1 MSSEFYFESDIL
13 AKALEKS
20 VDATARGLKN
30 GLTDV
35 KNDWKAESVD
45 IAPIDKR
52 PKKLGGTL
60 RRSIA
65 AEVFTD
71 GDGAGVEITA
81 NATRGS
87 RRFNYA
93 YYIHEEDAGGANVG
107 GEKKFLDK
115 PAQQNKEKWAK
126 WIEDEIQSELKKAG
140 W

>member
-1 MSSEFYFESDIL
+1 MAGEFYFESNGL
-13 AKALEKS
+13 AQAMERS
-20 VDATARGLKN
+20 IDATARGMMN

-45 IAPIDKR
+45 IAPID
-52 PKKLGGTL
+52 TSNL
-60 RRSIA
+60 RQQIA
-65 AEVFTD
+65 AEVFTE
-71 GDGAGVEITA
+71 GDNTGVEITA

-93 YYIHEEDAGGANVG
+93 YYIHEEDAGGANVN

-115 PAQQNKEKWAK
+115 PALDNKEKWAD
-126 WIEDEIQSELKKAG
+126 WIEREIESELRRAG

>member
-1 MSSEFYFESDIL
+1 MAGEFYFESNGL
-13 AKALEKS
+13 AQAMERS
-20 VDATARGLKN
+20 IDATARGMLN

-45 IAPIDKR
+45 AAPID
-52 PKKLGGTL
+52 TSNL
-60 RRSIA
+60 RQQIA
-65 AEVFTD
+65 AEVFTE
-71 GDGAGVEITA
+71 GDSTGVEITA

-93 YYIHEEDAGGANVG
+93 YYIHEEDAGGANVN

-115 PAQQNKEKWAK
+115 PAQDNKEKWAD
-126 WIEDEIQSELKKAG
+126 WIEREIESELRRAG

>member
-1 MSSEFYFESDIL
+1 MSAEFNFDLSQLER
-13 AKALEKS
+13 ALKKS
-20 VDATARGLKN
+20 PDAVGTALLN

-45 IAPIDKR
+45 AAPLD
-52 PKKLGGTL
+52 TSNL
-60 RRSIA
+60 RRQIT
-65 AEVFTD
+65 AEVFTE
-71 GDGAGVEITA
+71 GNGSGVEISA

-93 YYIHEEDAGGANVG
+93 YYIHEENAGGKSVN

-115 PAQQNKEKWAK
+115 PAQENQQKWME
-126 WIEDEIQSELKKAG
+126 WIEGEIESELRRAG

>member
-1 MSSEFYFESDIL
+1 MAGEFYFESNGL
-13 AKALEKS
+13 AQAMERS
-20 VDATARGLKN
+20 IDATARGMLN

-45 IAPIDKR
+45 AAPID
-52 PKKLGGTL
+52 TSNL
-60 RRSIA
+60 RQQIA
-65 AEVFTD
+65 AEVFTEGND
-71 GDGAGVEITA
+71 AGVEITA

-93 YYIHEEDAGGANVG
+93 YYIHEEDAGGANVN

-115 PAQQNKEKWAK
+115 PALDNKEKWAD
-126 WIEDEIQSELKKAG
+126 WIEREIESELRRAG

>member
-1 MSSEFYFESDIL
+1 MAGEFYFESNGL
-13 AKALEKS
+13 AQAMERS
-20 VDATARGLKN
+20 IDATARGMLN

-45 IAPIDKR
+45 AVPIDTSN
-52 PKKLGGTL
+52 LQQQ
-60 RRSIA
+60 IA
-65 AEVFTD
+65 AKVFTD
-71 GDGAGVEITA
+71 GDSTGVEITA

-93 YYIHEEDAGGANVG
+93 YYIHEEDAGGANVN

-115 PAQQNKEKWAK
+115 PALDNKEKWAD
-126 WIEDEIQSELKKAG
+126 WIEREIESELRRAG

>member
-1 MSSEFYFESDIL
+1 MAGEFYFESNGL
-13 AKALEKS
+13 AQAMERS
-20 VDATARGLKN
+20 IDATARGMLN

-45 IAPIDKR
+45 AAPID
-52 PKKLGGTL
+52 TSNL
-60 RRSIA
+60 RQQIA

-71 GDGAGVEITA
+71 GDSTGVEITA

-93 YYIHEEDAGGANVG
+93 YYIHEEDAGGANVN

-115 PAQQNKEKWAK
+115 PALDNKEKWAN
-126 WIEDEIQSELKKAG
+126 WIEREIESELRRAG

>member
-1 MSSEFYFESDIL
+1 MEFNLDLSQLERALKKSPE
-13 AKALEKS
+13 AVGKALL
-20 VDATARGLKN
+20 T

-60 RRSIA
+60 RRSIE
-65 AEVFTD
+65 AEVFTE

-81 NATRGS
+81 NATRGP

-93 YYIHEEDAGGANVG
+93 YYIHEGNGNAIT

-115 PAQQNKEKWAK
+115 PAMESKEKWRQWMEK
-126 WIEDEIQSELKKAG
+126 EIQSELRKAG

>member
-1 MSSEFYFESDIL
+1 MGSEFYFDSDVL
-13 AKALEKS
+13 AQALRKS

-45 IAPIDKR
+45 IAPMD
-52 PKKLGGTL
+52 TSNL
-60 RRSIA
+60 RKQIT
-65 AEVFTD
+65 AEVFTE
-71 GDGAGVEITA
+71 GDSTGVEISA

-93 YYIHEEDAGGANVG
+93 YYIHEEDAGGKSVN

-115 PAQQNKEKWAK
+115 PAQDNKEKWAK
-126 WIEDEIQSELKKAG
+126 LIEDEIQSELRKAG

>member
-1 MSSEFYFESDIL
+1 MAGEFYFDSGLMSQAL
-13 AKALEKS
+13 ARS
-20 VDATARGLKN
+20 IDATARGLQN

-45 IAPIDKR
+45 AAPID
-52 PKKLGGTL
+52 TSNL
-60 RRSIA
+60 RQQIV
-65 AEVFTD
+65 AEVFTE
-71 GDGAGVEITA
+71 GTGSGVEITA

-93 YYIHEEDAGGANVG
+93 YYIHEENAGGANVN

-115 PAQQNKEKWAK
+115 PAQDNKEKWAR
-126 WIEDEIQSELKKAG
+126 WIEDEIESELRRAG

>member
-1 MSSEFYFESDIL
+1 MAGEFYFESNGL
-13 AKALEKS
+13 AQAMERS
-20 VDATARGLKN
+20 IDATARGMMN

-45 IAPIDKR
+45 AAPID
-52 PKKLGGTL
+52 TSNL
-60 RRSIA
+60 RQQIA
-65 AEVFTD
+65 AEVFTE
-71 GDGAGVEITA
+71 GDSAGVEITA

-93 YYIHEEDAGGANVG
+93 YYIHEEDAGGANVN

-115 PAQQNKEKWAK
+115 PALDNKEKWAD
-126 WIEDEIQSELKKAG
+126 WIEREIESELRRAG

>member
-1 MSSEFYFESDIL
+1 MAQAMERSI
-13 AKALEKS
+13 
-20 VDATARGLKN
+20 DATARGMLN

-45 IAPIDKR
+45 AAPID
-52 PKKLGGTL
+52 TSNL
-60 RRSIA
+60 RQQIA
-65 AEVFTD
+65 AEVFTE
-71 GDGAGVEITA
+71 GDSTGVEITA

-93 YYIHEEDAGGANVG
+93 YYIHEEDAGGANVN

-115 PAQQNKEKWAK
+115 PALDNKEKWAD
-126 WIEDEIQSELKKAG
+126 WIEREIESELRRAG

>member
-1 MSSEFYFESDIL
+1 MAGEFYFDSNIM
-13 AKALEKS
+13 ARALERS
-20 VDATARGLKN
+20 IDATARGMLN

-45 IAPIDKR
+45 AAPID
-52 PKKLGGTL
+52 TSNL
-60 RRSIA
+60 RQQIA
-65 AEVFTD
+65 AEVFTE
-71 GDGAGVEITA
+71 GTGPGVEITA

-93 YYIHEEDAGGANVG
+93 YYIHEEDAGGANVN

-115 PAQQNKEKWAK
+115 PAQQNQEKWAR
-126 WIEDEIQSELKKAG
+126 WIEEEIGTELRRAG

>member
-1 MSSEFYFESDIL
+1 MGSEFYFDSDAL
-13 AKALEKS
+13 SKALEKS
-20 VDATARGLKN
+20 VDATARGLLN

-45 IAPIDKR
+45 IAPIDQR

-60 RRSIA
+60 RRSID

-93 YYIHEEDAGGANVG
+93 YYIHEDKGTVIT

-115 PAQQNKEKWAK
+115 PALQSQEKWAK
-126 WIEDEIQSELKKAG
+126 WIEGELESELRKAG

>member
-1 MSSEFYFESDIL
+1 MAGEFYFESNGL
-13 AKALEKS
+13 AQAIERS
-20 VDATARGLKN
+20 IDATARGMLN

-45 IAPIDKR
+45 AAPID
-52 PKKLGGTL
+52 TSNL
-60 RRSIA
+60 RQQIA
-65 AEVFTD
+65 AEVFTE
-71 GDGAGVEITA
+71 GDSTGVEITA

-93 YYIHEEDAGGANVG
+93 YYIHEEDAGGANVN

-115 PAQQNKEKWAK
+115 PAQDNKEKWAD
-126 WIEDEIQSELKKAG
+126 WIEREIESELRRAG

>member
-1 MSSEFYFESDIL
+1 MSMEFNFDLSQLDR
-13 AKALEKS
+13 ALRRSPEA
-20 VDATARGLKN
+20 VGTALLN

-45 IAPIDKR
+45 AAPIDSSN
-52 PKKLGGTL
+52 L
-60 RRSIA
+60 RRQIT
-65 AEVFTD
+65 AEVFTE
-71 GDGAGVEITA
+71 GNGSGVEISA

-93 YYIHEEDAGGANVG
+93 YYIHEENAGGKNVS

-115 PAQQNKEKWAK
+115 PAQQNQQKWME
-126 WIEDEIQSELKKAG
+126 WIEAEIESELRRVG

>member
-1 MSSEFYFESDIL
+1 MAGEFYFDSNMMARAIERSI
-13 AKALEKS
+13 
-20 VDATARGLKN
+20 DATARGMLN

-45 IAPIDKR
+45 AAPID
-52 PKKLGGTL
+52 TSNL
-60 RRSIA
+60 RQQIT
-65 AEVFTD
+65 AEVFTE
-71 GDGAGVEITA
+71 GSGPGVEITA

-93 YYIHEEDAGGANVG
+93 YYIHEEDAGGANVS

-115 PAQQNKEKWAK
+115 PAQDNQEKWAR
-126 WIEDEIQSELKKAG
+126 WIEREIESELREAG

>member
-1 MSSEFYFESDIL
+1 MAEFYIEASGL
-13 AKALEKS
+13 GQTTARTVE
-20 VDATARGLKN
+20 ATARGMLN

-45 IAPIDKR
+45 IAPID
-52 PKKLGGTL
+52 TSNL
-60 RRSIA
+60 RQQIA
-65 AEVFTD
+65 AEVFTEGND
-71 GDGAGVEITA
+71 AGVEITA

-93 YYIHEEDAGGANVG
+93 YYIHEEDAGGANVN

-115 PAQQNKEKWAK
+115 PALDNKEKWAD
-126 WIEDEIQSELKKAG
+126 WIEREIESELRRAG

>member
-1 MSSEFYFESDIL
+1 MAGEFYFESNGL
-13 AKALEKS
+13 AQAMERS
-20 VDATARGLKN
+20 IDATARGMLN

-45 IAPIDKR
+45 VAPIAE
-52 PKKLGGTL
+52 KLGGTL
-60 RRSIA
+60 RRSID
-65 AEVFTD
+65 AEIFTD
-71 GDGAGVEITA
+71 GDSTGVEITA

-93 YYIHEEDAGGANVG
+93 YYIHEEDAGGANVN

-115 PAQQNKEKWAK
+115 PALDNKEKWAD
-126 WIEDEIQSELKKAG
+126 WIEREIESELRRAG

>member
-1 MSSEFYFESDIL
+1 MSAEFTFDLSQLERALRESPD
-13 AKALEKS
+13 AVGTAL
-20 VDATARGLKN
+20 LN

-45 IAPIDKR
+45 AAPLD
-52 PKKLGGTL
+52 TSNL
-60 RRSIA
+60 RRQIT
-65 AEVFTD
+65 AEVFTE
-71 GDGAGVEITA
+71 GNGSGVEISA

-93 YYIHEEDAGGANVG
+93 YYIHEENAGGKNVS

-115 PAQQNKEKWAK
+115 PAQENQQKWME
-126 WIEDEIQSELKKAG
+126 WIEGEIESELRRVG

>member
-1 MSSEFYFESDIL
+1 MAGEFYFESNGL
-13 AKALEKS
+13 AQAIERS
-20 VDATARGLKN
+20 IDATARGMLN

-45 IAPIDKR
+45 AAPID
-52 PKKLGGTL
+52 TSNL
-60 RRSIA
+60 RQQIA
-65 AEVFTD
+65 AEVFTE
-71 GDGAGVEITA
+71 GDSTGVEITA

-93 YYIHEEDAGGANVG
+93 YYIHEEDAGGANVN

-115 PAQQNKEKWAK
+115 PALDNKEKWAD
-126 WIEDEIQSELKKAG
+126 WIEREIESELRRAG